1 MRNST
6 ADAIKEAFMRL
17 LNKKP
22 FDKITVKEIVE
33 ECGINRN
40 TFYYHYED
48 IYDLL
53 QSVLDD
59 EVEKAMKT
67 VNGFTNWENGF
78 LKAAQFAL
86 ENKQAIYHVYRS
98 VERDVLEKYLYSV
111 AELVM
116 RSAITQ
122 QTVDLEPNETDLE
135 LMVSFYKY
143 ALSGLVIDWISHG
156 MKDSPESNILR
167 LGELLNGNIRYT
179 FVKMK
184 NQQGK
189 NAGYD

>member
-6 ADAIKEAFMRL
+6 KTDIKEAFMTL

-59 EVEKAMKT
+59 EVQAAMQS
-67 VNGFTNWENGF
+67 VDGFTSWENGF
-78 LKAAQFAL
+78 LKAA
-86 ENKQAIYHVYRS
+86 
-98 VERDVLEKYLYSV
+98 
-111 AELVM
+111 ELDKPY
-116 RSAITQ
+116 I
-122 QTVDLEPNETDLE
+122 
-135 LMVSFYKY
+135 
-143 ALSGLVIDWISHG
+143 
-156 MKDSPESNILR
+156 
-167 LGELLNGNIRYT
+167 LLNL
-179 FVKMK
+179 VALVQKK
-184 NQQGK
+184 
-189 NAGYD
+189 

>member
-6 ADAIKEAFMRL
+6 SDAIKEAFMRL

-48 IYDLL
+48 IYALL

-59 EVEKAMKT
+59 EVENAMKT
-67 VNGFTNWENGF
+67 VKGFTNWENGF
-78 LKAAQFAL
+78 LKAAEFAL
-86 ENKQAIYHVYRS
+86 KNKQAIYHVYRS

-111 AELVM
+111 AEIVM
-116 RSAITQ
+116 RSAIEQ
-122 QTVDLEPNETDLE
+122 QTEDLHPSETDLE
-135 LMVSFYKY
+135 LMVTFYKY
-143 ALSGLVIDWISHG
+143 ALAGLVIEWLSHG
-156 MKDSPESNILR
+156 MKDSPEKSILR

-179 FVKMK
+179 FMKMK
-184 NQQGK
+184 EE
-189 NAGYD
+189 ATEV

>member
-111 AELVM
+111 AEIVM

-122 QTVDLEPNETDLE
+122 QTADLAPNETDLE

-184 NQQGK
+184 SLQDK
-189 NAGYD
+189 SSI

>member
-6 ADAIKEAFMRL
+6 KTAIKEAFMTL

-59 EVEKAMKT
+59 EVQAAMQS
-67 VNGFTNWENGF
+67 VDGFTSWENGF
-78 LKAAQFAL
+78 LKAAEFAL
-86 ENKQAIYHVYRS
+86 QNKQAIYHVYRS
-98 VERDVLEKYLYSV
+98 VERDVLERYLYSV
-111 AELVM
+111 AEFVM
-116 RSAITQ
+116 SKAIEQ
-122 QTVDLEPNETDLE
+122 QTADLDPAPTDLE
-135 LMVSFYKY
+135 LMVTFYKY
-143 ALSGLVIDWISHG
+143 ALAGIVIEWLSHG
-156 MKDSPESNILR
+156 MKNSPEQSILR

-179 FVKMK
+179 FTKK
-184 NQQGK
+184 K
-189 NAGYD
+189 

>member
-111 AELVM
+111 AEIVM

-122 QTVDLEPNETDLE
+122 QTADLAPNETDLE

-184 NQQGK
+184 SLQDK
-189 NAGYD
+189 SYI

>member
-6 ADAIKEAFMRL
+6 SDTIKEAFMRL
-17 LNKKP
+17 LNRKP
-22 FDKITVKEIVE
+22 FDKITVKELVE

-59 EVEKAMKT
+59 EVDKAMKS

-78 LKAAQFAL
+78 LKAAEFAL
-86 ENKQAIYHVYRS
+86 QNKQAIYHVYRS
-98 VERDVLEKYLYSV
+98 VERDVLERYLYSV
-111 AELVM
+111 AEIVM
-116 RSAITQ
+116 RSAIEQ
-122 QTVDLEPNETDLE
+122 QTADLEPNEKDLE
-135 LMVSFYKY
+135 LMVTFYKY
-143 ALSGLVIDWISHG
+143 ALAGLVIEWLSHG
-156 MKDSPESNILR
+156 MKDSPENDILR

-179 FVKMK
+179 FKK
-184 NQQGK
+184 RK
-189 NAGYD
+189 DERK